1 MSSNSAVKPI
11 QRIAV
16 MTSGGD
22 SPGMNAAIR
31 AVVRYALHHGIEVMG
46 IQRGFFG
53 LVNDDLIA
61 LGPREVGGKIQE
73 GGTFLRSAR
82 LPEFKQTEVQQR
94 ALEVLA
100 RRRVG
105 GLVVIGGDGSL
116 AGATALH
123 QHGFP
128 VVGIPA
134 SIDNDIVGTDATI
147 GMDTALNTIL
157 EAVDRLRDTA
167 SSHGRIFIV
176 EAMGRHCGY
185 LALMAGYTG
194 GAEVIHIP
202 ELPLELE
209 EILATVEQAWIREKA
224 HVIVMVAEGA
234 AHSVGEIA
242 AYIEEKHKGFECR
255 VPQLGHVQRGGRPTH
270 FDRLLASRLGVKAV
284 ECLRAGQTGTM
295 VGLQGAQ
302 LVAVP
307 LADVVGHNKR
317 APAEEYQ
324 IIRIL
329 AQ

>member
-1 MSSNSAVKPI
+1 
-11 QRIAV
+11 
-16 MTSGGD
+16 
-22 SPGMNAAIR
+22 
-31 AVVRYALHHGIEVMG
+31 
-46 IQRGFFG
+46 
-53 LVNDDLIA
+53 
-61 LGPREVGGKIQE
+61 
-73 GGTFLRSAR
+73 
-82 LPEFKQTEVQQR
+82 
-94 ALEVLA
+94 
-100 RRRVG
+100 
-105 GLVVIGGDGSL
+105 VVIGGDGSL

-123 QHGFP
+123 NRGFP

-134 SIDNDIVGTDATI
+134 SIDNDIMGTDATI

-157 EAVDRLRDTA
+157 EAIDRLRDTA

-194 GAEVIHIP
+194 GAELIHIP
-202 ELPLELE
+202 ELPLELD
-209 EILATVEQAWIREKA
+209 EILATVEQAWVREKA

-234 AHSVGEIA
+234 AHSVSEIA

-255 VPQLGHVQRGGRPTH
+255 VTQLGHVQRGGRPTH

-284 ECLRAGQTGTM
+284 ECLRDGQTGTM
-295 VGLQGAQ
+295 VGLQGKQ

-307 LADVVGHNKR
+307 LSEVVGRNKR